1 MGHVGTLNRG
11 EKSEEVIVYVENPLD
26 HVTKSIELAKKWNP
40 HAHSRLLQDIDR
52 YNRFIC
58 EHDLPEFYDPIQ
70 TEAAQDKV
78 DSYSFSSIFKFLSD
92 PSNRKNCE
100 MKDLSRETLRE
111 LTVVWLGRVVSVEL
125 LAEVIY
131 VFLQD
136 GMEAI
141 KERERGM
148 LEGKVK
154 EFQEK
159 VGKFVGCY
167 VGVIPV
173 ENIKIEN

>member
-1 MGHVGTLNRG
+1 M
-11 EKSEEVIVYVENPLD
+11 YVENPLD
-26 HVTKSIELAKKWNP
+26 HVSKAIDLARKWSSK
-40 HAHSRLLQDIDR
+40 AHNSPLLEDIDR

-70 TEAAQDKV
+70 TEAAIDKV

-92 PSNRKNCE
+92 ANSRKLCA
-100 MKDLSRETLRE
+100 MKDLSRETLKQ

-131 VFLQD
+131 VFLQE
-136 GMEAI
+136 GAEELR
-141 KERERGM
+141 ERERGM
-148 LEGKVK
+148 LDGKVK
-154 EFQEK
+154 EFLEK
-159 VGKFVGCY
+159 VAKFVGCY
-167 VGVIPV
+167 AGVAST